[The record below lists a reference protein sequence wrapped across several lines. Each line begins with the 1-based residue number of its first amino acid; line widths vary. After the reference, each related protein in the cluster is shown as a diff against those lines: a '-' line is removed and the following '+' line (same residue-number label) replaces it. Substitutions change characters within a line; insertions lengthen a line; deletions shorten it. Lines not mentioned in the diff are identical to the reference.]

1 MNNNLHWK
9 VFYSILINVGL
20 NALLI
25 SQVISMS
32 QQDKDELI
40 NKILELK
47 EARNAVILAHNY
59 QRGDV
64 QDIADFV
71 GDSLGLSQQAAKID
85 ADVIVF
91 CGVDF
96 MAESAAILSPG
107 KIVLMPEKLAE
118 CPMAAMIT
126 PEDLV
131 KTKQEYPD
139 AAVVAYVNTS
149 AAVKAESDIC
159 CTSSNSVQVVNSLD
173 EDVVIFVPDKNLG
186 MYTQRYTD
194 KMIIPW
200 DGYCP
205 THHQILP
212 GDILLMREDHPEA
225 EVVVHPECQPEVI
238 DVADTVLSTGGMLT
252 HVKKSPNMEFIIGTE
267 VGMLHRLR
275 KDNPDKIFYPASKYA
290 VCPNM
295 KMNDLKSIF
304 VALEEN
310 KYVITVPEAMRERA
324 KQALDRMLEAGRG
337 D

>member
-1 MNNNLHWK
+1 MN
-9 VFYSILINVGL
+9 
-20 NALLI
+20 
-25 SQVISMS
+25 

-40 NKILELK
+40 KRILERK
-47 EARNAVILAHNY
+47 EERNAVILAHNY
-59 QRGDV
+59 QRGEV

-71 GDSLGLSQQAAKID
+71 GDSLGLSQQAAKLD

-107 KIVLMPEKLAE
+107 KTVLMPETSAM

-131 KTKQEYPD
+131 RTKQKYPD
-139 AAVVAYVNTS
+139 AAVVSYVNTS
-149 AAVKAESDIC
+149 ADVKAESDIC
-159 CTSSNSVQVVNSLD
+159 CTSSNAVQVVNSLD
-173 EDVVIFVPDKNLG
+173 EDVVIFVPDKNLAL
-186 MYTQRYTD
+186 YTQRFTD

-225 EVVVHPECQPEVI
+225 EVIVHPECKPEVI
-238 DVADTVLSTGGMLT
+238 DAADTVLSTGGMLT
-252 HVKKSPNMEFIIGTE
+252 HVKKSPRKEFIIGTE

-295 KMNDLKSIF
+295 KMNDLNSI
-304 VALEEN
+304 VMALEEN
-310 KYVITVPEAMRERA
+310 RHIITVPESVRVRA